1 MMGGGIGAASRER
14 RRNLVIMPE
23 GGEDAGFVHPHGHD
37 RFPDI
42 DPLLLG
48 ARCHGPRYTQ
58 RHNRPEPTSCVHSN
72 PPASPFCGALF
83 LSKSRAILAP
93 RGGSSFE

>member
-1 MMGGGIGAASRER
+1 MMGGSIGAATSNR

-42 DPLLLG
+42 DRLLLG
-48 ARCHGPRYTQ
+48 ARGHGPRQ
-58 RHNRPEPTSCVHSN
+58 AARSQEQQHSR
-72 PPASPFCGALF
+72 SFHIQYRAL
-83 LSKSRAILAP
+83 LAP
-93 RGGSSFE
+93 WRISERFTNYLQVRRLEWT